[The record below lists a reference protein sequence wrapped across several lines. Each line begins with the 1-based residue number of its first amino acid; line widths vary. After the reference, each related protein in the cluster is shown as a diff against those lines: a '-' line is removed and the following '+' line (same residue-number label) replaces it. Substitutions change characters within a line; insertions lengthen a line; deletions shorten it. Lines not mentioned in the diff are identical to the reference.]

1 MPNDIYDLNY
11 EELVNNKEEQIAKLL
26 DFCGLKFDQQCLNH
40 HRSKKTAIK
49 TVSVT
54 QARKPIYSSSI
65 NKNEFYK
72 NNLNRMFSLL
82 D

>member
-1 MPNDIYDLNY
+1 MPNDIYELNY
-11 EELVNNKEEQIAKLL
+11 EELVNNKEEQITKLL
-26 DFCGLKFDQQCLNH
+26 DFCSLKFDQQCLNH
-40 HRSKKTAIK
+40 HQIKKTAIK